1 MLRTYYLL
9 TKPGI
14 ILGNLLTTLGGFFL
28 ASRGAFDPL
37 LLLATSLGIGLV
49 IASACI
55 FNNYIDRDLD
65 RKMARTKTRAFAQ
78 RTISIPKA
86 IAFAFFLGFLGLAV
100 LAYFTNFIALSVA
113 LLGFLIYV
121 ALYSLWKTR
130 TQYATLIGSIAGA
143 LPPVIGY
150 TAVSARL
157 DAGALLLFFLLVLWQ
172 MPHFYAIVLYRQDD
186 YTAAAI
192 PTLPALQGSRTTK
205 IHMLL
210 YVAAFFLL
218 SLLLALQHTGA
229 IYLAVAL
236 PLGIAWIFLSLQGFK
251 QTDDRLWARAMFRLS
266 LVVITALC
274 LIISFEA
281 IYYNT

>member
-14 ILGNLLTTLGGFFL
+14 IFGNLLTTLGGFAL
-28 ASRGAFDPL
+28 ASRGVFNPFL
-37 LLLATSLGIGLV
+37 LLTTTLGIGFV

-55 FNNYIDRDLD
+55 FNNYIDRDID
-65 RKMARTKTRAFAQ
+65 RKMVRTRSRGFAKG
-78 RTISIPKA
+78 TISTSKA
-86 IAFAFFLGFLGLAV
+86 IALALFLGLLGLAV

-172 MPHFYAIVLYRQDD
+172 MPHFYAIALYRQDD
-186 YTAAAI
+186 YAAAAI
-192 PTLPALQGSRTTK
+192 PTLPALKGPRTTK

-210 YVAAFFLL
+210 YVAAFFLI
-218 SLLLALQHTGA
+218 SLLLALQHTGIA
-229 IYLAVAL
+229 YLAVAL
-236 PLGIAWIFLSLQGFK
+236 PLGAAWIYLSLQGFK

-266 LVVITALC
+266 LLIITALC
-274 LIISFEA
+274 LIISLEGL
-281 IYYNT
+281 YYG